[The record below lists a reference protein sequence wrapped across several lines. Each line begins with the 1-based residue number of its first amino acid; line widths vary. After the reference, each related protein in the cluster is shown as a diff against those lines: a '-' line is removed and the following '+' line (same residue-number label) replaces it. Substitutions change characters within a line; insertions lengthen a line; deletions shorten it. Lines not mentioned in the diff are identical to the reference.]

1 MIFRK
6 SDGNEEK
13 ATQQRKELEHS
24 AADVPMTG
32 KVLET
37 QVPPDPV
44 RVIRQPNE
52 APTDSDPISAD
63 LIRRV
68 LAAID
73 GWKRD
78 NNLNSLPPRIAFEQ
92 ALSILNALDRNF
104 PHQE

>member
-6 SDGNEEK
+6 PDK
-13 ATQQRKELEHS
+13 KEDKDTSQTKES
-24 AADVPMTG
+24 AQSAKDVPITG
-32 KVLET
+32 KAIQT
-37 QVPPDPV
+37 QAHPESARAIKRPD
-44 RVIRQPNE
+44 QGS
-52 APTDSDPISAD
+52 TDSDPIAAD

-78 NNLNSLPPRIAFEQ
+78 NNLSALPPRIAFEQ
-92 ALSILNALDRNF
+92 ALSILNALDRNS